1 MCVTPLFFF
10 LWGGK
15 KQLTTG
21 TLAGA
26 IYTYRSLFWVTTPFA
41 LVALLSEVTRALPAL
56 PSCCHL
62 ETDCAHVA
70 VNMLPRQLQ
79 QESIY
84 WQHSV
89 RLT

>member
-26 IYTYRSLFWVTTPFA
+26 IYTYRSLFWVTPFA
-41 LVALLSEVTRALPAL
+41 LVALLSSTSSEHFLMPPLAAKWLPG
-56 PSCCHL
+56 
-62 ETDCAHVA
+62 
-70 VNMLPRQLQ
+70 PRP
-79 QESIY
+79 
-84 WQHSV
+84 
-89 RLT
+89 RL

>member
-26 IYTYRSLFWVTTPFA
+26 IYTYRCLFWVTPFA
-41 LVALLSEVTRALPAL
+41 LVALLSATSSDATASRKVASRSKTKAVKSLQ
-56 PSCCHL
+56 PSCAL
-62 ETDCAHVA
+62 AA
-70 VNMLPRQLQ
+70 YAR
-79 QESIY
+79 
-84 WQHSV
+84 
-89 RLT
+89 

>member
-41 LVALLSEVTRALPAL
+41 LVALLSATSSEHLLMPPLAAKWLPG
-56 PSCCHL
+56 
-62 ETDCAHVA
+62 
-70 VNMLPRQLQ
+70 PRP
-79 QESIY
+79 
-84 WQHSV
+84 
-89 RLT
+89 RL